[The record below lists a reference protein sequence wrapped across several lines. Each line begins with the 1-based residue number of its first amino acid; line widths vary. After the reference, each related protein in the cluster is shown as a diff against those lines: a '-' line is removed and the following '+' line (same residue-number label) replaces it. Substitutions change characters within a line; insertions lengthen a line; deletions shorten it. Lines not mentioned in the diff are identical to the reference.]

1 MIADTAAGTREPA
14 FDNVEL
20 AKKKL
25 AEATKKTVNAARL
38 PFQRFTIADKEDAIE
53 FSAFSGVWKYNRSNM
68 ELTRLRDAE
77 SANQK
82 GDKNIR
88 TATR

>member
-20 AKKKL
+20 AKIL